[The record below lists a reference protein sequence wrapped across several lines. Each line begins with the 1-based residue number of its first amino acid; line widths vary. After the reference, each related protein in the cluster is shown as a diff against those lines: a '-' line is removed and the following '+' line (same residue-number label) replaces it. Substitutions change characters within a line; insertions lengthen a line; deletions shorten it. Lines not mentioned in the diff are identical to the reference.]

1 MSTQG
6 VSGLLK
12 GMPNVVSMGL
22 ASFTASIASQGAR
35 ALHVEWA
42 PPAGGDPAALEALD
56 SLLPRAEM
64 IRQANDRALQMMQDA
79 QPVLVDIRP
88 AREVIPGMSERTILH
103 AGPPIAWEAMCG
115 PIRGAVAG
123 ALVYEGKAADVADA
137 ERLAGSGKIIF
148 SPCHHHCAVGPMA
161 GVISPSMPVFCV
173 RNETAGNMAYAT
185 LNEGLGKVLRF
196 GANGPEVI
204 ARLKWMAGVLAPSL
218 AKALKIAGGINIK
231 NLIAQALLMGD
242 ECHNRNVAGTGLFLR
257 AITPHLLAADVEKE
271 TTAEIF
277 RFIAG
282 NDHFFLNLAMP
293 ACKAAADT
301 VNVAVEGY
309 MATPRPEKLLLHILN
324 GFLLTFAS
332 VRLVTWAIREGHG
345 PFRNVS
351 VSGRHIHHFVPGI
364 LVAFMSG
371 IGGLMSENDE
381 VEDFFAF
388 TLGSGMGLTF
398 DEAALL
404 LDLEDPTIVCGQL
417 TRPLLTPSADE
428 RAGYVPNVVYSC
440 GGMLH
445 GRTLVLPYGC
455 SDSEIRIALVD
466 VDALVAE
473 LLSGR

>member
-1 MSTQG
+1 MRTQA

-56 SLLPRAEM
+56 SLLPLADM
-64 IRQANDRALQMMQDA
+64 IRKANDKALQMMQDA

-204 ARLKWMAGVLAPSL
+204 DRLKWMAGVLAPSL

-282 NDHFFLNLAMP
+282 NDHFFLNLSMP

-301 VNVAVEGY
+301 VKGLRGSTIMCAMARNGVEIGIRVAGLGDRWFTAPAGEPRGLYFPGFTAEDGCRDLGDSTITETAAIGAMAMAAAPAIVKFVGGAPSDAARYTLEMYEIAWGSHRDYQLPALDFRGTPAGVDIRKVVETGI
-309 MATPRPEKLLLHILN
+309 TPVINTGVAHR
-324 GFLLTFAS
+324 
-332 VRLVTWAIREGHG
+332 R
-345 PFRNVS
+345 
-351 VSGRHIHHFVPGI
+351 PGI
-364 LVAFMSG
+364 G
-371 IGGLMSENDE
+371 QIGAGLLRANMNCFRE
-381 VEDFFAF
+381 
-388 TLGSGMGLTF
+388 
-398 DEAALL
+398 ALL
-404 LDLEDPTIVCGQL
+404 VFAE
-417 TRPLLTPSADE
+417 
-428 RAGYVPNVVYSC
+428 
-440 GGMLH
+440 H
-445 GRTLVLPYGC
+445 YG
-455 SDSEIRIALVD
+455 A
-466 VDALVAE
+466 
-473 LLSGR
+473 